1 VLERF
6 VLTMGTEEFHELGSC
21 ENCRASLFLNE
32 ELFLRRNGL
41 IAVSHRTSTGTIPR
55 ALRDVHGVEQ
65 LREEVQC
72 SSDPSISHPTPSWPM
87 SALG

>member
-1 VLERF
+1 MPDEWE
-6 VLTMGTEEFHELGSC
+6 TEGFPFNSEAAKTVSY
-21 ENCRASLFLNE
+21 LFLNE
-32 ELFLRRNGL
+32 ELFLRRNGFL
-41 IAVSHRTSTGTIPR
+41 AVPHRTSTGTIPR
-55 ALRDVHGVEQ
+55 ALRDVHGAEQ